1 MRIFGYASRWTV
13 KAGESLDFKVTSEVG
28 DYRADIVRLFQVDD
42 RPEGPGY
49 REQEIPADCNG
60 TKPGRVQA
68 LKPGSHLRVPGHP
81 LLAPAAGLTFAA
93 WILPTAV
100 GRRGEQAIVA
110 KRLRPGG
117 PGYAL
122 LIDGEGHLCFEIA
135 TGGPATVL
143 RTAETLSEKTWHFI
157 AARYDSG
164 SGAVALHAAEARP
177 LAPHHPAAGPAR
189 ASASHGPGGEGLAGP
204 CDLFIGAFPGAAGE
218 AATAGHYNGK
228 IESPCLFGRALSDA
242 EIEALQNGTVPGDA
256 PIAAWDFGAVPY
268 ALTVPDRSGNAL
280 AAQVANNPMRAV
292 TGHNWDSDVG
302 DHLTDPDRYAA
313 IYFHDDDLE
322 DAGWE
327 ADFDWQV
334 PADLPSG
341 VYAARLRAGDEED
354 YIPFF
359 VRPSAPSA
367 PIAFLAPTF
376 SYLAYANERTHAQP
390 WMVWDHASDRPLSLS
405 RQDAYT
411 AAHGHVLGC
420 SVYDVHTDGSI
431 NVYSSRLR
439 PVLNLRPKLTAYWN
453 DAGRHFGADMYL
465 VDWLDRKGFAHDVI
479 TDETVHD
486 EGLEA
491 LQDYRVI
498 LTGSHPE
505 YFTLPMRR
513 AFERYIDRG
522 GRLMY
527 LGGNGCWWVTSVD
540 PLRPHAIEVRKQDP
554 WKTIQSLGVDQG
566 EERHSTT
573 GERGGSWR
581 GARNGPETL
590 FGVGYTSQGF
600 CRARPYR
607 RQPGSFDPRAAFIFE
622 GVGDDEPIGDFG
634 LALGG
639 AAGDEFDRVNYAL
652 GTPPETLVLASSWG
666 HSEEYCLRF
675 TLPYVS
681 DEELEAC
688 VRADLAYYET
698 DGGGAVFAVGSMCW
712 CPALPHNDYDNNVSR
727 ITENVLRR
735 FSAA

>member
-13 KAGESLDFKVTSEVG
+13 KAGESLDFRVTSEEG

-49 REQEIPADCNG
+49 REQEIAADCNG
-60 TKPGRVQA
+60 TKPGRVQE
-68 LKPGSHLRVPGHP
+68 LRPGSHLRVESDPR
-81 LLAPAAGLTFAA
+81 LAPAAGLTIAA
-93 WILPTAV
+93 WIFPTAV
-100 GRRGEQAIVA
+100 GSRGEQAVVA
-110 KRLRPGG
+110 KRLRPDG

-122 LIDGEGHLCFEIA
+122 LIDDEGHLCFEIA
-135 TGGPATVL
+135 TSGPVTAL
-143 RTAETLSEKTWHFI
+143 RTAETLREKCWHFV
-157 AARYDSG
+157 AACYDGG
-164 SGAVALHAAEARP
+164 SGTVVLRAAEVRP
-177 LAPHHPAAGPAR
+177 LAPHHPAAQPASV
-189 ASASHGPGGEGLAGP
+189 SASHGPGGDGLASP
-204 CDLFIGAFPGAAGE
+204 CDLFIGAFPDPAGE

-228 IESPCLFGRALSDA
+228 IDSPCLFERALSDA
-242 EIEALQNGTVPGDA
+242 EIASLQDGTMPEGGL
-256 PIAAWDFGAVPY
+256 IAAWDFAAIPY
-268 ALTVPDRSGNAL
+268 ALTVPDRAGNGL
-280 AAQVANNPMRAV
+280 AAHVVNNPMRGV
-292 TGHNWDSDVG
+292 TGRNWDSDVG
-302 DHLTDPDRYAA
+302 DYLTEPDRYAA
-313 IYFHDDDLE
+313 IYFHEDDLE

-327 ADFDWQV
+327 ADFAWQV

-341 VYAARLRAGDEED
+341 VYAARLRAADDED

-411 AAHGHVLGC
+411 AAHGHEIGC

-465 VDWLDRKGFAHDVI
+465 VDWLDRKGFSHDVI
-479 TDETVHD
+479 TDEDVHH

-505 YFTLPMRR
+505 YFTLAMRR
-513 AFERYIDRG
+513 AFERYLDQG

-554 WKTIQSLGVDQG
+554 WKTIQSLGVEQG

-581 GARNGPETL
+581 GARNGAETL

-600 CRARPYR
+600 CQARPYR
-607 RQPGSFDPRAAFIFE
+607 RQPGSFDPRVAFIFE
-622 GVGDDEPIGDFG
+622 GIANDELIGDFG

-652 GTPPETLVLASSWG
+652 GSPPETLVLASSWG
-666 HSEEYCLRF
+666 HSKKYCLNF
-675 TLPYVS
+675 SLPYQS
-681 DEELEAC
+681 TEEIEAS

-698 DGGGAVFAVGSMCW
+698 GGGGAVFSVGSMCW
-712 CPALPHNDYDNNVSR
+712 CPSLPHNDYNNNVSR

-735 FSAA
+735 FGAG